1 MHHGAGMKRTKTEL
15 KRTIISLAKKHGTPL
30 FIINKSMLIQ
40 QVNRFKSLLPGVK
53 PFYAVKANSHPEILK
68 VLAEYGTGF
77 DVASIQEIKAI
88 LDLGVKPDRI
98 VFANTVKRPEA
109 LKYAI
114 QHGVRL
120 MTFDSE
126 YELNKI
132 AKYAPGAHVM
142 IRIKVPNVGSIVELS
157 LKFGAEPAD
166 AIPFLIKAYQLKLKP
181 VGVSFHVGSQST
193 NVENY
198 LASLEMAS
206 IIFKDAKLKQ
216 LPLEILDIGGGF
228 PIRYLDHDKDFFS
241 SMSVHIRK
249 ELKRLFSPDVQVIAE
264 PGRAIVGPACYLVMT
279 IVGKSIR
286 GNKHWYY
293 LDDGVYG
300 SLSGIIFD
308 HAKYQYRTFRR
319 GVTQITTLAGPTCD
333 SLDIISVSE
342 DMPELEIGDLVY
354 CDNVGAYS
362 WATATSFNGILPA
375 EVVLIP

>member
-1 MHHGAGMKRTKTEL
+1 MKRKKTEL
-15 KRTIISLAKKHGTPL
+15 KKTINSLVKKHGTPL
-30 FIINKSMLIQ
+30 FLISKSMLIN
-40 QVNRFKSLLPGVK
+40 QVQRFHNLLPGVK
-53 PFYAVKANSHPEILK
+53 PFYAVKANCHPYILK
-68 VLAEYGTGF
+68 ILAECGTGF
-77 DVASIQEIKAI
+77 DVASIQEMKMI
-88 LDLGVKPDRI
+88 LDLGVKPERI
-98 VFANTVKRPEA
+98 LLANTVKRPEA
-109 LKYAI
+109 LKFAA
-114 QHGVRL
+114 QHGVRS

-132 AKYAPGAHVM
+132 AKYAPGSRVL

-166 AIPFLIKAYQLKLKP
+166 AIPFLIKAFQLKLKP
-181 VGVSFHVGSQST
+181 VGVSFHVGSQNT

-206 IIFKDAKLKQ
+206 IIFKDARLKQ

-228 PIRYLDHDKDFFS
+228 PIRYFEQDKDYFTP
-241 SMSVHIRK
+241 MSVHIRK
-249 ELKRLFSPDVQVIAE
+249 EMKRLFTPDVKVIAE
-264 PGRAIVGPACYLVMT
+264 PGRAIVGPACYIVMKV
-279 IVGKSIR
+279 VGKSIR

-319 GVTQITTLAGPTCD
+319 GITQITTLAGPTCD

-354 CDNVGAYS
+354 CENTGAYS
-362 WATATSFNGILPA
+362 WATATNFNGIPPA
-375 EVVLIP
+375 QVFLIP

>member
-1 MHHGAGMKRTKTEL
+1 MKKTKSEL
-15 KRTIISLAKKHGTPL
+15 KKTINSLAKKHGTPL
-30 FIINKSMLIQ
+30 FLISKSMLLE
-40 QVNRFKSLLPGVK
+40 QVKKFQSLLPGVM
-53 PFYAVKANSHPEILK
+53 PFYAVKANSHPYILK
-68 VLAEYGTGF
+68 LLAECGTGF
-77 DVASIQEIKAI
+77 DVASIQEMKMV
-88 LDLGVKPDRI
+88 LDLGVKPDRL
-98 VFANTVKRPEA
+98 VFANTVKKPEA
-109 LKYAI
+109 LKFAAGHHI
-114 QHGVRL
+114 RL

-132 AKYAPGAHVM
+132 ARYAPGSRVL

-166 AIPFLIKAYQLKLKP
+166 AISFLIKAFQLKLKP

-206 IIFKDAKLKQ
+206 IIFQDAKLKQ

-228 PIRYLDHDKDFFS
+228 PIRYFDHDKDYFTP
-241 SMSVHIRK
+241 MAVHIRK
-249 ELKRLFSPDVQVIAE
+249 EIKRLFTPDVEIIAE
-264 PGRAIVGPACYLVMT
+264 PGRAIVGPACFLVMRV
-279 IVGKSIR
+279 VGKSIR

-300 SLSGIIFD
+300 SLSGIIYD

-319 GVTQITTLAGPTCD
+319 GITQITTLAGPTCD

-342 DMPELEIGDLVY
+342 DMPELEIGDLIY
-354 CDNVGAYS
+354 CENVGAYS
-362 WATATSFNGILPA
+362 WVTATHFNGIPPA
-375 EVVLIP
+375 QVFLIP

>member
-1 MHHGAGMKRTKTEL
+1 MKKNTTEL
-15 KRTIISLAKKHGTPL
+15 KKTISSLAKKHGTPL
-30 FIINKSMLIQ
+30 FLISESMLIE
-40 QVNRFKSLLPGVK
+40 QVKKFQTLLPSVK
-53 PFYAVKANSHPEILK
+53 PFYAVKANAHPFVLK
-68 VLAEYGTGF
+68 IFAEYGIGF
-77 DVASIQEIKAI
+77 DVASMQEMKAV

-98 VFANTVKRPEA
+98 IFANTVKRPEA
-109 LKYAI
+109 LQFAA
-114 QHGVRL
+114 QHDVRL

-132 AKYAPGAHVM
+132 ARHAPGAHVL
-142 IRIKVPNVGSIVELS
+142 IRIKVPNVGSLVELS

-166 AIPFLIKAYQLKLKP
+166 AIPLLIKAFQMKLKP

-193 NVENY
+193 NEENY

-206 IIFKDAKLKQ
+206 MIFNEAKLKQ

-228 PIRYLDHDKDFFS
+228 PVRYFDQDKDSFAP
-241 SMSVHIRK
+241 MSIQIKK
-249 ELKRLFSPDVQVIAE
+249 ELKRLFGPDVQVIAE
-264 PGRAIVGPACYLVMT
+264 PGRAFVGPACYLVMQV
-279 IVGKSIR
+279 VGKSIR

-308 HAKYQYRTFRR
+308 HAKYQYHTFRK
-319 GVTQITTLAGPTCD
+319 GVKQITTLAGPTCD

-342 DMPELEIGDLVY
+342 DMPELEIGDLIY
-354 CDNVGAYS
+354 CENIGAYS
-362 WATATSFNGILPA
+362 WATATNFNGIPPA